1 MNTKIFLSLIVVLIV
16 LGVGGAIISSNL
28 VSVSGPSPLDETAT
42 CIKNSGAKFYGA
54 FWCPHCK
61 DQKKEFGNSEKLL
74 PYIECSKPDG
84 SQNDL
89 CKAENITGYPT
100 WKFADGTTITQV
112 MTVEAL
118 AEKTQCV
125 DTLPKK

>member
-16 LGVGGAIISSNL
+16 IGVGGAIISSKNA
-28 VSVSGPSPLDETAT
+28 SAPGPLDATAT
-42 CIKNSGAKFYGA
+42 CIKNSGAKFFGA

-61 DQKKEFGNSEKLL
+61 DQKVEFGNSVKLL

-84 SQNDL
+84 TQNEL

-100 WKFADGTTITQV
+100 WKFADGTSVTQV
-112 MTVEAL
+112 MTPEAL
-118 AEKTQCV
+118 AEKTQCT

>member
-1 MNTKIFLSLIVVLIV
+1 MNTKIFLSLIVVLVV
-16 LGVGGAIISSNL
+16 LGIGGAIISSKKA
-28 VSVSGPSPLDETAT
+28 SVPGPLDATAT
-42 CIKNSGAKFYGA
+42 CIKNSGAKFFGA

-61 DQKKEFGNSEKLL
+61 DQKEIFGNSVKLL
-74 PYIECSKPDG
+74 PYTECSNPDG

-100 WKFADGTTITQV
+100 WKFADGTTVTEVI
-112 MTVEAL
+112 TVEEL
-118 AEKTQCV
+118 ANKTQCV